1 LPADRLVMNIDQ
13 LRALWRERRGKE
25 APIALSKDLI
35 ARALAYWAQE
45 ERLGGLSPRLLRLL
59 ASVSRTG
66 SHRRHLKVGSVIV
79 REYQGR
85 LHEVTVVPGGFS
97 WQGQVYSSL
106 STVAQKITGTNW
118 NGPRFFGLRPIAP
131 SDTPSSP
138 GRIARRS

>member
-1 LPADRLVMNIDQ
+1 MNIDQ
-13 LRALWRERRGKE
+13 LRALWHERRGEE
-25 APIALSKDLI
+25 APTALSKDLI

-59 ASVSRTG
+59 ASVSNTG
-66 SHRRHLKVGSVIV
+66 SRRIRHLKIGSVIV

-85 LHEVTVVPGGFS
+85 LHEVTVVPDGFC

-118 NGPRFFGLRPIAP
+118 NGPRFFGLRRMGEAP
-131 SDTPSSP
+131 SDTPCSP
-138 GRIARRS
+138 RRFTGRS